1 MQNEAV
7 YWSTLVSESVPKW
20 GLVDAIKDIAVP
32 LRIVD
37 MRREDEL
44 NQVINSIPEK
54 YSKNCFQAAINEIM
68 GDLKKKQTAEQVE
81 GVGAW
86 KSRQKVNKMF
96 LARTIKVNY
105 LINLDFFGWIKDFW
119 NNLKK

>member
-68 GDLKKKQTAEQVE
+68 GDLKKKQTDEQVE

-105 LINLDFFGWIKDFW
+105 LINLDFFG
-119 NNLKK
+119 